1 MRVAVIIP
9 TLDDDAA
16 LQRLIARLEHLDP
29 APNEIIVV
37 DGAASETCEALCRGS
52 GALWLAARPSRGGQ
66 LALGA
71 ARAPAEVLWFLHA
84 DCEPD
89 SASIAAIRASV
100 EAGAAG
106 GYFRFHFGGARSH
119 TKRFL
124 ERCIAMRCR
133 WGMVYGD
140 QGLYVTRSAYA
151 ATPGFTV
158 QPIFEEVALVRALKR
173 TGRFVALDM
182 PITVSPRRWER
193 DGFLR
198 RTFANRMLALAFLCG
213 ASPARLAH
221 WYGGRLRPAPAGYGS
236 RNGGRTRSGGHEA
249 HKG

>member
-16 LQRLIARLEHLDP
+16 LQRLISRLGHLDP
-29 APNEIIVV
+29 TPDEVLVV
-37 DGAASETCEALCRGS
+37 DGAASETCETLCRGA
-52 GALWLAARPSRGGQ
+52 GALWLPAHPNRGGQ

-84 DCEPD
+84 DCEPHT
-89 SASIAAIRASV
+89 ASIAAIRGSI

-106 GYFRFHFGGARSH
+106 GYFRFHFGGASKR

-124 ERCIAMRCR
+124 ERCIAFRSR
-133 WGMVYGD
+133 WGVVYGD
-140 QGLYVTRSAYA
+140 QGLYVTRSAYES
-151 ATPGFTV
+151 TPGFTV

-173 TGRFVALDM
+173 TGHFEALHL

-193 DGFLR
+193 DGFFR
-198 RTFANRMLALAFLCG
+198 RTLANRMLALAFLCG
-213 ASPARLAH
+213 ASPARLARWH
-221 WYGGRLRPAPAGYGS
+221 RGRLRPAPAGFGTRS
-236 RNGGRTRSGGHEA
+236 GPRTRSGGHEV

>member
-16 LQRLIARLEHLDP
+16 LQRLIARLERLAP
-29 APNEIIVV
+29 APDDIVVV
-37 DGAASETCEALCRGS
+37 DGAASDTCEALCRGV
-52 GALWLAARPSRGGQ
+52 GALWLPARPSRGGQ

-71 ARAPAEVLWFLHA
+71 ARAAAEVLWFVHA
-84 DCEPD
+84 ECEPH
-89 SASIAAIRASV
+89 SAAIAAIRESV
-100 EAGAAG
+100 EAGAVG
-106 GYFRFHFGGARSH
+106 GYFRFRFGGPPSR
-119 TKRFL
+119 TKRLL
-124 ERCIAMRCR
+124 ERCVAMRCR

-140 QGLYVTRSAYA
+140 QGIYVTRAAYE

-158 QPIFEEVALVRALKR
+158 QPLFEEVALIRALKR
-173 TGRFVALDM
+173 TGRFASVPL

-193 DGFLR
+193 DGYFR
-198 RTFANRMLALAFLCG
+198 RTLSNRMLALAFLCG
-213 ASPARLAH
+213 ASPARLAR

-236 RNGGRTRSGGHEA
+236 RGGRRSRSGGHEA

>member
-16 LQRLIARLEHLDP
+16 LQRLISRLGRLDP
-29 APNEIIVV
+29 TPDEVLVV
-37 DGAASETCEALCRGS
+37 DGAASKTCEALCRVA
-52 GALWLAARPSRGGQ
+52 GALWLPAHPSRGGQ

-71 ARAPAEVLWFLHA
+71 ARAPAEVLWILHA
-84 DCEPD
+84 DCEPHA
-89 SASIAAIRASV
+89 ASIAAIRGSI

-106 GYFRFHFGGARSH
+106 GYFRFHFGGARSRM
-119 TKRFL
+119 KRFL
-124 ERCIAMRCR
+124 ERCIAFRSR
-133 WGMVYGD
+133 WGTVYSD
-140 QGLYVTRSAYA
+140 QGLYVTRSAYE
-151 ATPGFTV
+151 ATSGFTV
-158 QPIFEEVALVRALKR
+158 QPLFEEVALVRALKR
-173 TGRFVALDM
+173 TGRFTALHL

-198 RTFANRMLALAFLCG
+198 RTLANRMLALAFLCG
-213 ASPARLAH
+213 ASPARLAR

-236 RNGGRTRSGGHEA
+236 RSGHRTRPSGHEA

>member
-29 APNEIIVV
+29 APHDIVVV
-37 DGAASETCEALCRGS
+37 DGAASETCEALCRAAGV
-52 GALWLAARPSRGGQ
+52 LWLPARPSRGGQ

-71 ARAPAEVLWFLHA
+71 ARAAADVLWFVHA
-84 DCEPD
+84 ECEPHIT
-89 SASIAAIRASV
+89 SIGAIGESI
-100 EAGAAG
+100 EAGAVG
-106 GYFRFHFGGARSH
+106 GYFRFRFGGTVSS
-119 TKRFL
+119 TKRL
-124 ERCIAMRCR
+124 LQRCIALRCR

-140 QGLYVTRSAYA
+140 QGIYVTRSAYE

-158 QPIFEEVALVRALKR
+158 QPLFEEVALVRALKR
-173 TGRFVALDM
+173 TGRFAALDL

-198 RTFANRMLALAFLCG
+198 RTLANRMLALAFLCG
-213 ASPARLAH
+213 ASPARLAR
-221 WYGGRLRPAPAGYGS
+221 WYGGRLRVAPAGYGS
-236 RNGGRTRSGGHEA
+236 RGGRRSRSGGHEA

>member
-1 MRVAVIIP
+1 MRVSVIIP

-16 LQRLIARLEHLDP
+16 LHRLISRLGHLDP
-29 APNEIIVV
+29 APDEVLVV
-37 DGAASETCEALCRGS
+37 DGAASKTCEALCRGA
-52 GALWLAARPSRGGQ
+52 GVLWLPAHPNRGGQ

-71 ARAPAEVLWFLHA
+71 ARALAEVLWFLHA
-84 DCEPD
+84 DCEPHPG
-89 SASIAAIRASV
+89 SIAAIRASI

-106 GYFRFHFGGARSH
+106 GYFRFHFGGAPSR

-124 ERCIAMRCR
+124 ESCIAFRSR

-140 QGLYVTRSAYA
+140 QGLYVTRSAYE

-158 QPIFEEVALVRALKR
+158 QPLFEEVALVRALKR
-173 TGRFVALDM
+173 SGRFAVLHL
-182 PITVSPRRWER
+182 PVTVSPRRWER

-198 RTFANRMLALAFLCG
+198 HTLANRILALAFLCG
-213 ASPARLAH
+213 ASPARLAR
-221 WYGGRLRPAPAGYGS
+221 WYRRHRRPAPAGYGS
-236 RNGGRTRSGGHEA
+236 RSGHRTRSGGHEA